1 MYIISDFL
9 KILLSRIK
17 QIISGTV
24 FWACTG
30 CVLLLCFT
38 ATGYMDGNTSYS
50 VIETIIRIPVSQYA
64 DIPSLSWNSIFT
76 VGLYGYVTL
85 FLPAVASLPYVMTV
99 VMDRRS
105 HMLRMRLMRNQ
116 YGPYIAAESAAALVS
131 SGILVTIGY
140 VAYGIITFMIFPHGA
155 GTFTFA
161 DIAKVIGGT
170 FWYGMD
176 VSAMALVLSAFVTNE
191 YVIVTVPFMIIYIIG
206 VISNKVFSSTNI
218 PEQVSRIVMAVSP
231 EMLAVIG
238 S

>member
-1 MYIISDFL
+1 
-9 KILLSRIK
+9 
-17 QIISGTV
+17 
-24 FWACTG
+24 
-30 CVLLLCFT
+30 
-38 ATGYMDGNTSYS
+38 
-50 VIETIIRIPVSQYA
+50 
-64 DIPSLSWNSIFT
+64 
-76 VGLYGYVTL
+76 
-85 FLPAVASLPYVMTV
+85 
-99 VMDRRS
+99 
-105 HMLRMRLMRNQ
+105 MLRMRLMRNQ

-140 VAYGIITFMIFPHGA
+140 VTYGIITFMIFPHGA

-238 S
+238 RAADNAKYIIIVHVIYMVICIALYYIIRKRRTDYGN